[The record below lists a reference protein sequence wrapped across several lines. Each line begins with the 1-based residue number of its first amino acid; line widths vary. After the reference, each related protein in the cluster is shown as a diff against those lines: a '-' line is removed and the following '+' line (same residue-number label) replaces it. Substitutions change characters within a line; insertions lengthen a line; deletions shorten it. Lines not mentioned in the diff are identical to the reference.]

1 MYRARPT
8 HQNHPARFSAAMVA
22 EIHETTGAGAQPG
35 GDFDAIVIGA
45 GAAGLYALHRL
56 RGLGLSVRVFEQGDG
71 VGGTW
76 YWNRYPGARC
86 DVESWDYCYS
96 FSEELEQEWDWTER
110 FPSQPE
116 LERYFNHVADRFD
129 LRRDIQFDTR
139 VERASFDEGTNR
151 WIIDTSGGATVSARF
166 LVSAAGCL
174 SEVNK
179 PTIPGAETFAGVQH
193 HTARWPA
200 EGVDVAGKR
209 VGVIGT
215 GSSGVQVIPQ
225 VARTAEHVYVFQRT
239 AQYTVPARNR
249 PLDDEARQELRD
261 SFGERQEF
269 KRTSPAGLS
278 RPIVPASSDLDAA
291 ARAEI
296 LEASWQRGGPGFAMT
311 IDDILTNP
319 ESNERAA
326 QFVRDKVR
334 AKVDNQEVA
343 EKLVDIDFPIGS
355 RRLIVDID
363 YFETYN
369 RYNVTL
375 VDVKAVPITEITP
388 RGLRTSDD
396 HYDLD
401 VLVYAT
407 GFDGMT
413 GALLSMDIR
422 GVGGL
427 ALRDKWADGAGT
439 YIGLVASG
447 FPNLFMIT
455 GPGSPAVFSNV
466 MLSIEQHVDW
476 IADCLAHMVERGFE
490 RIDADPEAEAVWTA
504 LVEGLVARSIVGKTN
519 SWWTGANIPGKPRGI
534 TMYLGGTHNYRAAC
548 DEVAANGYEGFTLTR
563 SADPP

>member
-1 MYRARPT
+1 MSERR
-8 HQNHPARFSAAMVA
+8 V
-22 EIHETTGAGAQPG
+22 ETTGDGEGQA

-56 RGLGLSVRVFEQGDG
+56 RGLGLVVRVFEQGDG

-96 FSEELEQEWDWTER
+96 FSEELEQEWDWSER
-110 FPSQPE
+110 YPTQAE
-116 LERYFNHVADRFD
+116 LERYFNYVTDRFD
-129 LRRDIQFDTR
+129 LRRHIQFGTR
-139 VERASFDEGTNR
+139 VERARFHEGRNR
-151 WIIDTSGGATVSARF
+151 WVIDTSDGATVSARY

-179 PTIPGAETFAGVQH
+179 PPIPGAETFAGTQH

-225 VARTAEHVYVFQRT
+225 VARTAGHVYVFQRT

-249 PLDDEARQELRD
+249 PLDDETRKELKD
-261 SFGERQEF
+261 SFGERQAF
-269 KRTSPAGLS
+269 KRTTPAGLS
-278 RPIVPASSDLDAA
+278 RPTVVVSSVPDMDEST
-291 ARAEI
+291 RAEI

-311 IDDILTNP
+311 FDDILTDP

-326 QFVRDKVR
+326 RFVRRKIR
-334 AKVDNQEVA
+334 SKVDDPEVA
-343 EKLVDIDFPIGS
+343 RKLVDIDYPIGA

-369 RYNVTL
+369 LDNVTL
-375 VDVKAVPITEITP
+375 VDVKAAPITEITP
-388 RGLRTSDD
+388 RGLCTSDA

-401 VLVYAT
+401 VLIYAT

-413 GALLSMDIR
+413 GALLSMDIC

-439 YIGLVASG
+439 YMGLVASR

-476 IADCLAHMVERGFE
+476 IADCLAYMIEGGFE
-490 RIDADPEAEAVWTA
+490 RIDADPEAEARWTRK
-504 LVEGLVARSIVGKTN
+504 VEELAARSLVGRTN
-519 SWWTGANIPGKPRGI
+519 SWWTGANIPGKRRGI

-563 SADPP
+563 SADSPQGTVE

>member
-1 MYRARPT
+1 MSE
-8 HQNHPARFSAAMVA
+8 QQGESSD
-22 EIHETTGAGAQPG
+22 AGAVRG
-35 GDFDAIVIGA
+35 GDFDAVVIGA
-45 GAAGLYALHRL
+45 GAAGLYMLHRL
-56 RGLGLSVRVFEQGDG
+56 RELGFSVRLFEQGDG

-110 FPSQPE
+110 FPTQPE

-129 LRRDIQFDTR
+129 LRGDMQFGTR
-139 VERASFDEGTNR
+139 VERACFDESRNC
-151 WIIDTSGGATVSARF
+151 WIIDLSTGVTVSAHY

-179 PTIPGAETFAGVQH
+179 PPIAGAETFEGVQH

-225 VARTAEHVYVFQRT
+225 VARTAAHVFVFQRT
-239 AQYTVPARNR
+239 PQYTVPARNR
-249 PLDDEARQELRD
+249 LLDDEARQELKD
-261 SFGERQEF
+261 SFDERQAF
-269 KRTSPAGLS
+269 KRTTPAGLS
-278 RPIVPASSDLDAA
+278 RPIVAVASVPEMDEST
-291 ARAEI
+291 RAEI

-311 IDDILTNP
+311 FDDILTDP

-326 QFVRDKVR
+326 RFVRQKVR
-334 AKVDNQEVA
+334 AKVDDPEVA
-343 EKLVDIDFPIGS
+343 EKLVDIDFPIGA

-369 RYNVTL
+369 RDNVTL
-375 VDVKAVPITEITP
+375 VDVKAAPITGVTP
-388 RGLRTSDD
+388 RGLRTADAD
-396 HYDLD
+396 YDLD

-439 YIGLVASG
+439 YMGLVASG

-476 IADCLAHMVERGFE
+476 IADCLAYMDEGGFD
-490 RIDADPEAEAVWTA
+490 RIDAQPEAEARWTR
-504 LVEGLVARSIVGKTN
+504 LVEELVARSIVGKTN
-519 SWWTGANIPGKPRGI
+519 SWWTGANIEGKPRGI

-548 DEVAANGYEGFTLTR
+548 DEIAANGYEGFTLTR
-563 SADPP
+563 SADQA

>member
-1 MYRARPT
+1 MSEQRGE
-8 HQNHPARFSAAMVA
+8 SS
-22 EIHETTGAGAQPG
+22 EAGERRD
-35 GDFDAIVIGA
+35 GDFDAVVIGA
-45 GAAGLYALHRL
+45 GAAGLYMLHRL
-56 RGLGLSVRVFEQGDG
+56 RGLGLRARVFEQGDG

-110 FPSQPE
+110 FPTQPE

-139 VERASFDEGTNR
+139 VERARFDEGTNR
-151 WIIDTSGGATVSARF
+151 WIIDTSDGATVTARY

-179 PTIPGAETFAGVQH
+179 PSIPGAETFAGTQL

-225 VARTAEHVYVFQRT
+225 VAQTAEHVYVFQRT

-249 PLDDEARQELRD
+249 PLDDEARKELKD
-261 SFGERQEF
+261 SFGERQAF
-269 KRTSPAGLS
+269 KRTTPAGLS
-278 RPIVPASSDLDAA
+278 RPIVAVSSVPEMDETT
-291 ARAEI
+291 RAEI
-296 LEASWQRGGPGFAMT
+296 LEASWQRGGPGFAM
-311 IDDILTNP
+311 IFDDILTDP

-326 QFVRDKVR
+326 RFVRQKVR
-334 AKVDNQEVA
+334 AKVTDPEVA
-343 EKLVDIDFPIGS
+343 EKLVDIHYPIGA

-369 RYNVTL
+369 RANVTL
-375 VDVKAVPITEITP
+375 VDVKAAPITEITP
-388 RGLRTSDD
+388 PGLRTADA

-413 GALLSMDIR
+413 GALLSMDLS

-427 ALRDKWADGAGT
+427 ALREKWADGAGT
-439 YIGLVASG
+439 YMGLVASG

-476 IADCLAHMVERGFE
+476 IADCLAYMVEGGFD
-490 RIDADPEAEAVWTA
+490 RIDADPEAEDRWTRQ
-504 LVEGLVARSIVGKTN
+504 VDELVANSLVGKTN
-519 SWWTGANIPGKPRGI
+519 SWWTGANIPGKRRGI

-548 DEVAANGYEGFTLTR
+548 DEVAADGYEGFTLTR
-563 SADPP
+563 SADLR

>member
-1 MYRARPT
+1 MA
-8 HQNHPARFSAAMVA
+8 SDS
-22 EIHETTGAGAQPG
+22 G
-35 GDFDAIVIGA
+35 GDFDAVVIGA
-45 GAAGLYALHRL
+45 GAAGLYMLHRL
-56 RGLGLSVRVFEQGDG
+56 RGLGLRARVFEQGDG

-110 FPSQPE
+110 FPTQPE

-129 LRRDIQFDTR
+129 LRRDIQFNTR
-139 VERASFDEGTNR
+139 VERARFDEDRNR
-151 WIIDTSGGATVSARF
+151 WIIDTSTGQTVSAQY

-179 PTIPGAETFAGVQH
+179 PSIPGADTFAGTQL

-200 EGVDVAGKR
+200 EGVDVAGTR

-225 VARTAEHVYVFQRT
+225 VAKTAEHVYVFQRT
-239 AQYTVPARNR
+239 PQYTVPARNR
-249 PLDDEARQELRD
+249 QLDDEARKEFKD
-261 SFGERQEF
+261 SFGERQAL
-269 KRTSPAGLS
+269 KRTTPAGLS
-278 RPIVPASSDLDAA
+278 RPIVAVSAVPEMDEST
-291 ARAEI
+291 RAGI
-296 LEASWQRGGPGFAMT
+296 LEDSWQRGGPGFAMT
-311 IDDILTNP
+311 FDDILTDP

-326 QFVRDKVR
+326 RFVRQKVR
-334 AKVDNQEVA
+334 AKVTDPEVA
-343 EKLVDIDFPIGS
+343 EKLVDIDYPIGA

-369 RYNVTL
+369 RDNVTL
-375 VDVKAVPITEITP
+375 VDVKASPITEITP
-388 RGLRTSDD
+388 RGLRTSEG

-413 GALLSMDIR
+413 GALLSMDLR

-427 ALRDKWADGAGT
+427 ALREKWADGAGA

-476 IADCLAHMVERGFE
+476 IADCLAYMVEGGFE
-490 RIDADPEAEAVWTA
+490 RIAADPEAEAHWTRQVDELA
-504 LVEGLVARSIVGKTN
+504 ANSLVGRTN
-519 SWWTGANIPGKPRGI
+519 SWWTGANIPGKRRGI

-563 SADPP
+563 SADPS

>member
-1 MYRARPT
+1 M
-8 HQNHPARFSAAMVA
+8 A
-22 EIHETTGAGAQPG
+22 ERRVEATDAGAGLG
-35 GDFDAIVIGA
+35 GDFDAVVIGA
-45 GAAGLYALHRL
+45 GAAGLYMLHRL
-56 RGLGLSVRVFEQGDG
+56 RGLGFSVRLLEQGEG

-96 FSEELEQEWDWTER
+96 FSEELEQEWDWSER
-110 FPSQPE
+110 YPTQAE
-116 LERYFNHVADRFD
+116 LERYFNHVTDRFD
-129 LRRDIQFDTR
+129 LRGDIEFGTR
-139 VERASFDEGTNR
+139 VARARFDEGRNR
-151 WIIDTSGGATVSARF
+151 WIIATSVGATVSARY

-179 PTIPGAETFAGVQH
+179 PPLAGAETFAGEQH
-193 HTARWPA
+193 HTARWPG
-200 EGVDVAGKR
+200 EGVDVGGKR

-225 VARTAEHVYVFQRT
+225 VAKTAEHVYVFQRT

-249 PLDDEARQELRD
+249 PLDDDARKELRD
-261 SFGERQEF
+261 SFGQRQAF
-269 KRTSPAGLS
+269 KRTTPAGLS
-278 RPIVPASSDLDAA
+278 RPRPVVSSAPEMDEST
-291 ARAEI
+291 RADV
-296 LEASWQRGGPGFAMT
+296 LEASWQLGGPGFAMT
-311 IDDILTNP
+311 FDDILTDP

-326 QFVRDKVR
+326 RFVRQKIR
-334 AKVDNQEVA
+334 AKVDDPEVA
-343 EKLVDIDFPIGS
+343 ETLVDIDYPIGA

-369 RYNVTL
+369 RDNVTL
-375 VDVKAVPITEITP
+375 VDVTAAPITEITR
-388 RGLRTSDD
+388 RGLRTTDG

-413 GALLSMDIR
+413 GALLSMDIC

-439 YIGLVASG
+439 YMGLVASG

-466 MLSIEQHVDW
+466 MLSIEQHVEW
-476 IADCLAHMVERGFE
+476 IADCLAYMVEGGFD
-490 RIDADPEAEAVWTA
+490 RIDADPGAEDRWTR
-504 LVEGLVARSIVGKTN
+504 LVEELVARSIVGKTN

-548 DEVAANGYEGFTLTR
+548 DEIAANGYEGFTLTR
-563 SADPP
+563 SADLR

>member
-1 MYRARPT
+1 MSEQRGE
-8 HQNHPARFSAAMVA
+8 SS
-22 EIHETTGAGAQPG
+22 EAGERRD
-35 GDFDAIVIGA
+35 GDFDAVVIGA
-45 GAAGLYALHRL
+45 GAAGLYMLHRL
-56 RGLGLSVRVFEQGDG
+56 RGLGLRARVFEQGDG

-110 FPSQPE
+110 FPTQPE

-139 VERASFDEGTNR
+139 VERARFDEGTNR
-151 WIIDTSGGATVSARF
+151 WIIDTSDGATVTARY

-179 PTIPGAETFAGVQH
+179 PSIRGAETFAGIQL

-225 VARTAEHVYVFQRT
+225 VAQTAEHVYVFQRT

-249 PLDDEARQELRD
+249 PLDDEARKELKE
-261 SFGERQEF
+261 SFGERQAF
-269 KRTSPAGLS
+269 KRTTPAGLS
-278 RPIVPASSDLDAA
+278 RPIVAVSAVPEMDEST
-291 ARAEI
+291 RAEI

-311 IDDILTNP
+311 FDDILTDP

-326 QFVRDKVR
+326 RFVRQKVR
-334 AKVDNQEVA
+334 AKVTDPEVA
-343 EKLVDIDFPIGS
+343 EKLVDIHYPIGA

-369 RYNVTL
+369 RANVTL
-375 VDVKAVPITEITP
+375 VDVKAAPITEITP
-388 RGLRTSDD
+388 RGLRTSAG

-413 GALLSMDIR
+413 GALLSMDLR

-427 ALRDKWADGAGT
+427 ALREKWADGAGT
-439 YIGLVASG
+439 YMGLVASG

-476 IADCLAHMVERGFE
+476 IADCLAYMVAGGFE
-490 RIDADPEAEAVWTA
+490 RIDADPEAEARWTRQ
-504 LVEGLVARSIVGKTN
+504 VDELVANSLVGKTN
-519 SWWTGANIPGKPRGI
+519 SWWTGANIPGKRRGI

-548 DEVAANGYEGFTLTR
+548 DEVAADGYEGFTLTR
-563 SADPP
+563 SADLR

>member
-1 MYRARPT
+1 MSEQRGE
-8 HQNHPARFSAAMVA
+8 SS
-22 EIHETTGAGAQPG
+22 EAGERRD
-35 GDFDAIVIGA
+35 GDFDVVVIGA
-45 GAAGLYALHRL
+45 GAAGLYMLHRL
-56 RGLGLSVRVFEQGDG
+56 RGLGFSARVFEQGDG

-110 FPSQPE
+110 FPTQPE

-129 LRRDIQFDTR
+129 LRRDIHFDTR
-139 VERASFDEGTNR
+139 VERARFDEGTNR
-151 WIIDTSGGATVSARF
+151 WIIDTSDGATVTARY

-179 PTIPGAETFAGVQH
+179 PSIRGAETFAGTQL

-225 VARTAEHVYVFQRT
+225 VAQTAEHVYVFQRT

-249 PLDDEARQELRD
+249 PLDDEARKELKD
-261 SFGERQEF
+261 SFGERQAF
-269 KRTSPAGLS
+269 KRTTPAGLS
-278 RPIVPASSDLDAA
+278 RPIVAVSSVPEMDETT
-291 ARAEI
+291 RAEI

-311 IDDILTNP
+311 FDDILTDP

-326 QFVRDKVR
+326 RFVRQKVR
-334 AKVDNQEVA
+334 AKVTDPEVA
-343 EKLVDIDFPIGS
+343 EKLVDIHYPIGA

-369 RYNVTL
+369 RANVTL
-375 VDVKAVPITEITP
+375 VDVKAAPITEITP
-388 RGLRTSDD
+388 RGLRTADA

-413 GALLSMDIR
+413 GALLSMDLS

-427 ALRDKWADGAGT
+427 ALREKWADGAGT
-439 YIGLVASG
+439 YMGLVASG

-476 IADCLAHMVERGFE
+476 IADCLAYMVEGGFD
-490 RIDADPEAEAVWTA
+490 RIDADPEAEDRWTRQ
-504 LVEGLVARSIVGKTN
+504 VDELVANSLVGKTN
-519 SWWTGANIPGKPRGI
+519 SWWTGANIPGKRRGI

-548 DEVAANGYEGFTLTR
+548 DEVAADGYEGFTLTR
-563 SADPP
+563 SADLR

>member
-1 MYRARPT
+1 MSEQRGE
-8 HQNHPARFSAAMVA
+8 SS
-22 EIHETTGAGAQPG
+22 EAGERRD
-35 GDFDAIVIGA
+35 GDFDAVVIGA
-45 GAAGLYALHRL
+45 GAAGLYMLHRL
-56 RGLGLSVRVFEQGDG
+56 RGLGFSARVFEQGDG

-110 FPSQPE
+110 FPTQPE

-139 VERASFDEGTNR
+139 VERARFDEGTNR
-151 WIIDTSGGATVSARF
+151 WIIDTSDGATVTARY

-179 PTIPGAETFAGVQH
+179 PSIRGAETFAGIQL

-225 VARTAEHVYVFQRT
+225 VAQTAEHVYVFQRT

-249 PLDDEARQELRD
+249 PLDDEARKELKE
-261 SFGERQEF
+261 SFGERQAF
-269 KRTSPAGLS
+269 KRTTPAGLS
-278 RPIVPASSDLDAA
+278 RPIVAVSAVPEMDETT
-291 ARAEI
+291 RAEI

-311 IDDILTNP
+311 FDDILTDP

-326 QFVRDKVR
+326 RFVRQKVR
-334 AKVDNQEVA
+334 AKVTDPEVA
-343 EKLVDIDFPIGS
+343 EKLVDIHYPIGA

-369 RYNVTL
+369 RANVTL
-375 VDVKAVPITEITP
+375 VDVKAAPITEITP
-388 RGLRTSDD
+388 RGLRTADA

-413 GALLSMDIR
+413 GALLSMDLS

-427 ALRDKWADGAGT
+427 ALREKWADGAGT
-439 YIGLVASG
+439 YMGLVASG

-476 IADCLAHMVERGFE
+476 IADCLAYMVEGGFD
-490 RIDADPEAEAVWTA
+490 RIDADPEAEDRWTRQ
-504 LVEGLVARSIVGKTN
+504 VDELVANSLVGKTN
-519 SWWTGANIPGKPRGI
+519 SWWTGANIPGKRRGI

-548 DEVAANGYEGFTLTR
+548 DEVAADGYEGFTLTR
-563 SADPP
+563 SADLR

>member
-1 MYRARPT
+1 
-8 HQNHPARFSAAMVA
+8 MVERRVEA
-22 EIHETTGAGAQPG
+22 TDAGAGLG
-35 GDFDAIVIGA
+35 GEFDAVVIGA
-45 GAAGLYALHRL
+45 GAAGLYMLHRL
-56 RGLGLSVRVFEQGDG
+56 RGLGFSVRVFEQGEG

-86 DVESWDYCYS
+86 DVESWDYCFS
-96 FSEELEQEWDWTER
+96 FSEELEQEWDWSER
-110 FPSQPE
+110 YPTQAE
-116 LERYFNHVADRFD
+116 LERYFNYVADRFD
-129 LRRDIQFDTR
+129 LRGDIEFGTR
-139 VERASFDEGTNR
+139 VERARFDEGRNR
-151 WIIDTSGGATVSARF
+151 WIIATSLGATVSARY

-174 SEVNK
+174 SAVNV
-179 PTIPGAETFAGVQH
+179 PPIAGAETFEGERH

-200 EGVDVAGKR
+200 EGVDVGGKR

-225 VARTAEHVYVFQRT
+225 VAKRAEHVFVFQRT

-249 PLDDEARQELRD
+249 PLDDDDRNEFKG
-261 SFGERQEF
+261 SFGQRQAF
-269 KRTSPAGLS
+269 KRTTPAGLS
-278 RPIVPASSDLDAA
+278 RPRPVVSSALEADAA
-291 ARAEI
+291 TRIDI

-311 IDDILTNP
+311 FDDVLTDP
-319 ESNERAA
+319 ASNDEAA
-326 QFVRDKVR
+326 RFVRDKIR
-334 AKVDNQEVA
+334 AKVEDPEVA
-343 EKLVDIDFPIGS
+343 ETLVDIEYPLGA

-369 RYNVTL
+369 RDNVTL
-375 VDVKAVPITEITP
+375 VDVGAAPITEITP
-388 RGLRTSDD
+388 RGLRTRDG

-413 GALLSMDIR
+413 GALLSMDIC

-427 ALRDKWADGAGT
+427 ALRDKWAHGAGT
-439 YIGLVASG
+439 YMGLVASG

-476 IADCLAHMVERGFE
+476 IADCLAFMVGQGFD
-490 RIDADPEAEAVWTA
+490 RIDADAEAETRWTRQIEEVA
-504 LVEGLVARSIVGKTN
+504 ARSIVGKTN

-534 TMYLGGTHNYRAAC
+534 TMYLGGTHNYRAVC
-548 DEVAANGYEGFTLTR
+548 DEIAANGYEGFVLTR
-563 SADPP
+563 SADLP

>member
-1 MYRARPT
+1 MSERRGEP
-8 HQNHPARFSAAMVA
+8 SK
-22 EIHETTGAGAQPG
+22 AGTEAG
-35 GDFDAIVIGA
+35 GDFDAVVIGA
-45 GAAGLYALHRL
+45 GAAGLYMLHRL
-56 RGLGLSVRVFEQGDG
+56 RQLDLSARVFEQGDG

-76 YWNRYPGARC
+76 YRNRYPGARC

-110 FPSQPE
+110 FPTQPE

-129 LRRDIQFDTR
+129 LRRDIQFGTR
-139 VERASFDEGTNR
+139 VEFARFDEEMNR
-151 WIIDTSGGATVSARF
+151 WIIDTSKGETVSARY

-174 SEVNK
+174 SEVNT
-179 PTIPGAETFAGVQH
+179 PSIPGAETFAGVQH

-225 VARTAEHVYVFQRT
+225 VAQTAEHVFVFQRT

-249 PLDDEARQELRD
+249 LLDDEARQELKD
-261 SFGERQEF
+261 SFDERQAF
-269 KRTSPAGLS
+269 KRTTPAGLS
-278 RPIVPASSDLDAA
+278 RPIVAVASVPEMDEST
-291 ARAEI
+291 RAEI

-311 IDDILTNP
+311 FDDILTDP

-326 QFVRDKVR
+326 RFVRRKVR
-334 AKVDNQEVA
+334 AKVTDPEVA
-343 EKLVDIDFPIGS
+343 KKLVDIDFPIGA

-369 RYNVTL
+369 RDNVTL
-375 VDVKAVPITEITP
+375 VDVKTAPITEITP
-388 RGLRTSDD
+388 RGLRTADAD
-396 HYDLD
+396 YDLD

-427 ALRDKWADGAGT
+427 ALRDKWAAGAGT
-439 YIGLVASG
+439 YMGLVASG

-466 MLSIEQHVDW
+466 MLSIEQHVEW
-476 IADCLAHMVERGFE
+476 IADCLAYMEDGGFE
-490 RIDADPEAEAVWTA
+490 RIDADLEAEARWTRQ
-504 LVEGLVARSIVGKTN
+504 VEELVARSIVGRTN
-519 SWWTGANIPGKPRGI
+519 SWWTGANIEGKPRGI
-534 TMYLGGTHNYRAAC
+534 TMYLGGTQNYRAAC
-548 DEVAANGYEGFTLTR
+548 DEIALNGYEGFTLTR
-563 SADPP
+563 SAEVPRKKGTP

>member
-1 MYRARPT
+1 MSEQRGEPSE
-8 HQNHPARFSAAMVA
+8 PGS
-22 EIHETTGAGAQPG
+22 EPG
-35 GDFDAIVIGA
+35 GDFDAVVIGA
-45 GAAGLYALHRL
+45 GAAGLYMLHRL
-56 RGLGLSVRVFEQGDG
+56 RGLGLRARVFEQGDG

-110 FPSQPE
+110 FPTQPE

-129 LRRDIQFDTR
+129 LRRDIRFGTR
-139 VERASFDEGTNR
+139 VERARFDEGTNR
-151 WIIDTSGGATVSARF
+151 WIIDTSDGATVTARY

-179 PTIPGAETFAGVQH
+179 PPIPGAETFAGTQL
-193 HTARWPA
+193 HTARWPS

-249 PLDDEARQELRD
+249 RLDDEARRRIRAG
-261 SFGERQEF
+261 FRRRQAF
-269 KRTSPAGLS
+269 KRTTPAGLS
-278 RPIVPASSDLDAA
+278 RPRPVDSAAPGMDAA

-296 LEASWQRGGPGFAMT
+296 LEASWQRGGPGFST
-311 IDDILTNP
+311 TLDDILTDP
-319 ESNERAA
+319 AANEEAA
-326 QFVRDKVR
+326 RFVRNKIR
-334 AKVDNQEVA
+334 AKVHAPDVA
-343 EKLVDIDFPIGS
+343 ELLAAIDYPIGA

-369 RYNVTL
+369 RRNVTL
-375 VDVKAVPITEITP
+375 VDVKAAPIIEVTP
-388 RGLRTSDD
+388 RGLRTSDG

-427 ALRDKWADGAGT
+427 ALRERWADGAGT
-439 YIGLVASG
+439 YLGLVASG

-455 GPGSPAVFSNV
+455 GPGSPAVLSNM

-476 IADCLAHMVERGFE
+476 IADCLAYMGDGGFD
-490 RIDADPEAEAVWTA
+490 RIDADPEAEARWSGQ
-504 LVEGLVARSIVGKTN
+504 VEDLAARSLVGRTN
-519 SWWTGANIPGKPRGI
+519 SWWTGANIPGKRRGV

-563 SADPP
+563 SADPRRGRAE

>member
-1 MYRARPT
+1 MVERRVEARD
-8 HQNHPARFSAAMVA
+8 A
-22 EIHETTGAGAQPG
+22 GAGLG
-35 GDFDAIVIGA
+35 GEFDAVVIGA
-45 GAAGLYALHRL
+45 GAAGLYMLHRL
-56 RGLGLSVRVFEQGDG
+56 RGLGFSVRVFEQGEG

-86 DVESWDYCYS
+86 DVESWDYCFS
-96 FSEELEQEWDWTER
+96 FSEELEQEWDWSER
-110 FPSQPE
+110 YPTQAE
-116 LERYFNHVADRFD
+116 LERYFNYVADRFD
-129 LRRDIQFDTR
+129 LRGDIEFGTR
-139 VERASFDEGTNR
+139 VERARFDEGRNR
-151 WIIDTSGGATVSARF
+151 WIIATSLGATVSARY

-174 SEVNK
+174 SAVNV
-179 PTIPGAETFAGVQH
+179 PPIAGAETFEGERH

-200 EGVDVAGKR
+200 EGVDVGGKR

-225 VARTAEHVYVFQRT
+225 VAKRAEHVFVFQRT

-249 PLDDEARQELRD
+249 PLDDDARNEFKG
-261 SFGERQEF
+261 SFGQRQEF
-269 KRTSPAGLS
+269 KRTTPAGLS
-278 RPIVPASSDLDAA
+278 RPRPVVSSALEADAA
-291 ARAEI
+291 TRIDI

-311 IDDILTNP
+311 FDDILTDP
-319 ESNERAA
+319 ESNDEAA
-326 QFVRDKVR
+326 RFVRDKIR
-334 AKVDNQEVA
+334 AKVEDPEVA
-343 EKLVDIDFPIGS
+343 ETLVDIDYPLGA

-369 RYNVTL
+369 RDNVTL
-375 VDVKAVPITEITP
+375 VDVGAAPITEITP
-388 RGLRTSDD
+388 RGLRTRDG

-413 GALLSMDIR
+413 GALLSMDIC

-439 YIGLVASG
+439 YMGLVAAG

-466 MLSIEQHVDW
+466 MLSIEQHVEW
-476 IADCLAHMVERGFE
+476 IADCLAYMVEHGFD
-490 RIDADPEAEAVWTA
+490 RIDADPEAETRWTRQIEEVA
-504 LVEGLVARSIVGKTN
+504 ARSIVGKTN

-548 DEVAANGYEGFTLTR
+548 DEIAANGYEGFVLTR
-563 SADPP
+563 SAVPS

>member
-8 HQNHPARFSAAMVA
+8 RQNHPARFSAAMVA
-22 EIHETTGAGAQPG
+22 EIYETTGAGAQPG
-35 GDFDAIVIGA
+35 EDFDAIVIGA
-45 GAAGLYALHRL
+45 GAAGLYALHEL
-56 RGLGLSVRVFEQGDG
+56 RGLGLSVRVFEQGEG

-129 LRRDIQFDTR
+129 LRRDIRFGTR
-139 VERASFDEGTNR
+139 VERARFDEGTNR

-166 LVSAAGCL
+166 VVSAAGCL

-179 PTIPGAETFAGVQH
+179 PAIPGAETFAGVQL

-225 VARTAEHVYVFQRT
+225 VARTAEHVFVFQRT

-249 PLDDEARQELRD
+249 PLDDEARRELRD

-269 KRTSPAGLS
+269 KRTTPAGLS
-278 RPIVPASSDLDAA
+278 RPIVPASSDLDAD

-319 ESNERAA
+319 ESNERAGR
-326 QFVRDKVR
+326 FVRDKIR
-334 AKVDNQEVA
+334 AKVEDQDVA
-343 EKLVDIDFPIGS
+343 EKLVDIDFPIGA

-369 RYNVTL
+369 RPNVTL
-375 VDVKAVPITEITP
+375 VDVKAAAITEITS
-388 RGLRTSDD
+388 RGVRTSDAD
-396 HYDLD
+396 YDLD

-439 YIGLVASG
+439 YIGLVTAG

-476 IADCLAHMVERGFE
+476 IADCLAHMVEGGFE
-490 RIDADPEAEAVWTA
+490 RIDADPEAEARWTR
-504 LVEGLVARSIVGKTN
+504 LVEDLVARSIVGKTN

-563 SADPP
+563 SANPR

>member
-1 MYRARPT
+1 M
-8 HQNHPARFSAAMVA
+8 A
-22 EIHETTGAGAQPG
+22 ERRVEATDAGAGLG
-35 GDFDAIVIGA
+35 GDFDAVVIGA
-45 GAAGLYALHRL
+45 GAAGLYMLHRL
-56 RGLGLSVRVFEQGDG
+56 RGLGFSVRLLEQGEG

-86 DVESWDYCYS
+86 DVESWDYCFS
-96 FSEELEQEWDWTER
+96 FSEELEQEWDWSER
-110 FPSQPE
+110 YPTQAE
-116 LERYFNHVADRFD
+116 LERYFNHVTDRFD
-129 LRRDIQFDTR
+129 LRGDIEFGTR
-139 VERASFDEGTNR
+139 VARARFDEGRNR
-151 WIIDTSGGATVSARF
+151 WIISTSVGATVSARY

-179 PTIPGAETFAGVQH
+179 PPLAGAETFAGEQH
-193 HTARWPA
+193 HTARWPG
-200 EGVDVAGKR
+200 EGVDVGGKR

-225 VARTAEHVYVFQRT
+225 VAKTAEHVYVFQRT

-249 PLDDEARQELRD
+249 PLDDDARKELRD
-261 SFGERQEF
+261 SFGQRQAF
-269 KRTSPAGLS
+269 KRTTPAGLS
-278 RPIVPASSDLDAA
+278 RPRPVVSSAPEMDEST
-291 ARAEI
+291 RADV

-311 IDDILTNP
+311 FDDILTDP

-326 QFVRDKVR
+326 RFVRQKIR
-334 AKVDNQEVA
+334 AKVDDPEVA
-343 EKLVDIDFPIGS
+343 ETLVDIDYPIGA

-369 RYNVTL
+369 RDNVTL
-375 VDVKAVPITEITP
+375 VDVTAAPITEITP
-388 RGLRTSDD
+388 RGLRTTDG

-413 GALLSMDIR
+413 GALLSMDIC

-439 YIGLVASG
+439 YMGLVASG

-476 IADCLAHMVERGFE
+476 IADCLAYMVEGGFD
-490 RIDADPEAEAVWTA
+490 RIDADPEAEDRWTR
-504 LVEGLVARSIVGKTN
+504 LVEELVARSIVGKTN

-548 DEVAANGYEGFTLTR
+548 DEIAANGYEGFTLTR
-563 SADPP
+563 SADGITASP

>member
-1 MYRARPT
+1 MSERRGEAT
-8 HQNHPARFSAAMVA
+8 DA
-22 EIHETTGAGAQPG
+22 GAGLG
-35 GDFDAIVIGA
+35 GEFDAVVIGA

-56 RGLGLSVRVFEQGDG
+56 RGLGYSVRVFEQGEG

-96 FSEELEQEWDWTER
+96 FSEELEQEWDWSER
-110 FPSQPE
+110 YPTQAE
-116 LERYFNHVADRFD
+116 LERYFNYVADRFD
-129 LRRDIQFDTR
+129 LRGDIEFGTR
-139 VERASFDEGTNR
+139 VERARFDEGRNR
-151 WIIDTSGGATVSARF
+151 WIIATSGGATVSARY

-179 PTIPGAETFAGVQH
+179 PPITGAETFEGEQH

-225 VARTAEHVYVFQRT
+225 VAKRADHVFVFQRT

-249 PLDDEARQELRD
+249 PLDDEARNELKG
-261 SFGERQEF
+261 SFGQRQAF
-269 KRTSPAGLS
+269 KRTTPAGLS
-278 RPIVPASSDLDAA
+278 RPRPVVSSALEADAA
-291 ARAEI
+291 SRTDI

-311 IDDILTNP
+311 FDDILTDP
-319 ESNERAA
+319 ASNEEAA
-326 QFVRDKVR
+326 RFVRDKTR
-334 AKVDNQEVA
+334 AKVEDPEVA
-343 EKLVDIDFPIGS
+343 ETLVDIDYPLGA

-369 RYNVTL
+369 RDNVTL
-375 VDVKAVPITEITP
+375 VDVGAAPITEITP
-388 RGLRTSDD
+388 RGLRTRDG

-413 GALLSMDIR
+413 GALLSMDIC

-439 YIGLVASG
+439 YMGLVASG

-466 MLSIEQHVDW
+466 MLSIEQHVEW
-476 IADCLAHMVERGFE
+476 IADCLAYMVKHGFD
-490 RIDADPEAEAVWTA
+490 RIDADAEAETRWTRQ
-504 LVEGLVARSIVGKTN
+504 VEELVARSIVGKTN

-548 DEVAANGYEGFTLTR
+548 DKIAANGYEGFALTR
-563 SADPP
+563 SADGTAASP

>member
-1 MYRARPT
+1 MSEQRGE
-8 HQNHPARFSAAMVA
+8 SS
-22 EIHETTGAGAQPG
+22 EAGERRD
-35 GDFDAIVIGA
+35 GDFDAVVIGA
-45 GAAGLYALHRL
+45 GAAGLYMLHRL
-56 RGLGLSVRVFEQGDG
+56 RGLGFSARVFEQGDG

-110 FPSQPE
+110 FPTQPE

-139 VERASFDEGTNR
+139 VERARFDEGTNR
-151 WIIDTSGGATVSARF
+151 WIIDTSDGATVTARY

-179 PTIPGAETFAGVQH
+179 PSIRGAETFAGTQL

-225 VARTAEHVYVFQRT
+225 VAQTAEHVYVFQRT

-249 PLDDEARQELRD
+249 PLDDEARKELKD
-261 SFGERQEF
+261 SFGERQAF
-269 KRTSPAGLS
+269 KRTTPAGLS
-278 RPIVPASSDLDAA
+278 RPIVAVSAVPEMDETT
-291 ARAEI
+291 RAEI

-311 IDDILTNP
+311 FDDILTDP

-326 QFVRDKVR
+326 RFVRQKVR
-334 AKVDNQEVA
+334 AKVTDPEVA
-343 EKLVDIDFPIGS
+343 EKLVDIHYPIGA

-369 RYNVTL
+369 RANVTL
-375 VDVKAVPITEITP
+375 VDVKAAPITEITP
-388 RGLRTSDD
+388 RGLRTADA

-413 GALLSMDIR
+413 GALLSMDLS

-427 ALRDKWADGAGT
+427 ALREKWADGAGT
-439 YIGLVASG
+439 YMGLVASG

-476 IADCLAHMVERGFE
+476 IADCLAYMVEGGFD
-490 RIDADPEAEAVWTA
+490 RIDADPEAEDRWTRQ
-504 LVEGLVARSIVGKTN
+504 VDELVANSLVGKTN
-519 SWWTGANIPGKPRGI
+519 SWWTGANIPGKRRGI

-548 DEVAANGYEGFTLTR
+548 DEVAADGYEGFTLTR
-563 SADPP
+563 SADLR

>member
-1 MYRARPT
+1 M
-8 HQNHPARFSAAMVA
+8 AAQQPDF
-22 EIHETTGAGAQPG
+22 TDTGAEGG
-35 GDFDAIVIGA
+35 GDVDAVVIGA
-45 GAAGLYALHRL
+45 GAAGLYMLHRL
-56 RGLGLSVRVFEQGDG
+56 RGLGFSVRLFERRDG

-110 FPSQPE
+110 FPTQPE

-129 LRRDIQFDTR
+129 LRGDMQFGTR
-139 VERASFDEGTNR
+139 VERACFDEGRNG
-151 WIIDTSGGATVSARF
+151 WIIDTSDGATVSARY

-179 PTIPGAETFAGVQH
+179 PSIPGAETFEGVQH

-200 EGVDVAGKR
+200 EGVEVAGKR

-239 AQYTVPARNR
+239 PQYTVPARNR
-249 PLDDEARQELRD
+249 PLDDEARQELKD

-269 KRTSPAGLS
+269 KRTTPAGLS
-278 RPIVPASSDLDAA
+278 RPIVAVASVPEMDEST
-291 ARAEI
+291 RAEI

-311 IDDILTNP
+311 FDDILTDP

-326 QFVRDKVR
+326 RFVRQKVR
-334 AKVDNQEVA
+334 AKVDDPEVA
-343 EKLVDIDFPIGS
+343 DKLVDIDFPIGA

-369 RYNVTL
+369 RDNVTL
-375 VDVKAVPITEITP
+375 VDVKAAPITEITP
-388 RGLRTSDD
+388 RGLRTADAD
-396 HYDLD
+396 YDLD

-413 GALLSMDIR
+413 GALLSMDLR

-427 ALRDKWADGAGT
+427 ALRDKWAGGAGT
-439 YIGLVASG
+439 YMGLVASG

-466 MLSIEQHVDW
+466 MLSIEQHVEW
-476 IADCLAHMVERGFE
+476 IADCLAYMVEGDFE
-490 RIDADPEAEAVWTA
+490 RIDAQPEAEARWTRR
-504 LVEGLVARSIVGKTN
+504 VEELVARSIVGKTN

-548 DEVAANGYEGFTLTR
+548 DEIAANGYEGFTLTR
-563 SADPP
+563 SAEALRKKGTP

>member
-1 MYRARPT
+1 MSEQRGE
-8 HQNHPARFSAAMVA
+8 SS
-22 EIHETTGAGAQPG
+22 EAGERRD
-35 GDFDAIVIGA
+35 GDFDAVVIGA
-45 GAAGLYALHRL
+45 GAAGLYMLHRL
-56 RGLGLSVRVFEQGDG
+56 RGLGLRARVFEQGDG

-110 FPSQPE
+110 FPTQPE

-139 VERASFDEGTNR
+139 VERARFDEGTNR
-151 WIIDTSGGATVSARF
+151 WIIDTSDGATVTARY

-179 PTIPGAETFAGVQH
+179 PSIRGAETFAGTQL

-225 VARTAEHVYVFQRT
+225 VAQTAEHVYVFQRT

-249 PLDDEARQELRD
+249 PLDDEARKELKE
-261 SFGERQEF
+261 SFGERQAF
-269 KRTSPAGLS
+269 KRTTPAGLS
-278 RPIVPASSDLDAA
+278 RPIVAVSAVPEMDETT
-291 ARAEI
+291 RAEI

-311 IDDILTNP
+311 FDDILTDP

-326 QFVRDKVR
+326 RFVRQKVR
-334 AKVDNQEVA
+334 AKVTDPEVA
-343 EKLVDIDFPIGS
+343 EKLVDIHYPIGA

-369 RYNVTL
+369 RANVTL
-375 VDVKAVPITEITP
+375 VDVKAAPITEITP
-388 RGLRTSDD
+388 RGLRTADA

-413 GALLSMDIR
+413 GALLSMDLS

-427 ALRDKWADGAGT
+427 ALREKWADGAGT
-439 YIGLVASG
+439 YMGLVASG

-476 IADCLAHMVERGFE
+476 IADCLAYMVEGGFD
-490 RIDADPEAEAVWTA
+490 RIDADPEAEDRWTRQ
-504 LVEGLVARSIVGKTN
+504 VDELVANSLVGKTN
-519 SWWTGANIPGKPRGI
+519 SWWTGANIPGKRRGI

-548 DEVAANGYEGFTLTR
+548 DEVAADGYEGFTLTR
-563 SADPP
+563 SADLR

>member
-1 MYRARPT
+1 
-8 HQNHPARFSAAMVA
+8 MVA
-22 EIHETTGAGAQPG
+22 GTYETTGAGAQPG
-35 GDFDAIVIGA
+35 GDFDAVVIGA
-45 GAAGLYALHRL
+45 GAAGLYMLHKL

-129 LRRDIQFDTR
+129 LRRDIQFATR
-139 VERASFDEGTNR
+139 VERARFDEASNR

-166 LVSAAGCL
+166 VVSAAGCL

-179 PTIPGAETFAGVQH
+179 PPIPGAETFAGVQL

-225 VARTAEHVYVFQRT
+225 VARTAEHVFVFQRT

-249 PLDDEARQELRD
+249 PLDDEARRELRD

-269 KRTSPAGLS
+269 KRTTPAGLS

-326 QFVRDKVR
+326 RFVRDKIR
-334 AKVDNQEVA
+334 AKVDDQAVA
-343 EKLVDIDFPIGS
+343 ETLVDIDFPIGA

-369 RYNVTL
+369 RDNVTL
-375 VDVKAVPITEITP
+375 VDVKAAPITEITP
-388 RGLRTSDD
+388 RGLRTSDAD
-396 HYDLD
+396 YDLD

-439 YIGLVASG
+439 YIGLVAAG

-476 IADCLAHMVERGFE
+476 IADCLAHMVEGGFE
-490 RIDADPEAEAVWTA
+490 RIDADPEAEARWTR
-504 LVEGLVARSIVGKTN
+504 LVEDLVARSIVGKTN

>member
-1 MYRARPT
+1 M
-8 HQNHPARFSAAMVA
+8 A
-22 EIHETTGAGAQPG
+22 ERQVEATAAGAASG
-35 GDFDAIVIGA
+35 GDFDAVVIGA
-45 GAAGLYALHRL
+45 GAAGLYMLHRL
-56 RGLGLSVRVFEQGDG
+56 RGLGFSVRVFEQGDG

-86 DVESWDYCYS
+86 DVESWDYCFS
-96 FSEELEQEWDWTER
+96 FSEELEQEWDWSER
-110 FPSQPE
+110 YPTQAE
-116 LERYFNHVADRFD
+116 LERYFNYVADRFD
-129 LRRDIQFDTR
+129 LRGDIEFGTR
-139 VERASFDEGTNR
+139 VERARFDEGRNR
-151 WIIDTSGGATVSARF
+151 WIIATSGGATVSARY

-179 PTIPGAETFAGVQH
+179 PPITGAETFEGEQH

-200 EGVDVAGKR
+200 EGVDVGGKR

-225 VARTAEHVYVFQRT
+225 VAKRADHVFVFQRT

-249 PLDDEARQELRD
+249 PLDDDARNELKG
-261 SFGERQEF
+261 SFGQRQAF
-269 KRTSPAGLS
+269 KRTTPAGLS
-278 RPIVPASSDLDAA
+278 RPRPVVSSALEADAA
-291 ARAEI
+291 SRNDV
-296 LEASWQRGGPGFAMT
+296 LEASWRRGGPGFAMT
-311 IDDILTNP
+311 FDDILTDP
-319 ESNERAA
+319 ASNEEAA
-326 QFVRDKVR
+326 RFVRDKIR
-334 AKVDNQEVA
+334 GKVEDPEVA
-343 EKLVDIDFPIGS
+343 ETLVDIDYPLGA

-369 RYNVTL
+369 RDNVTL
-375 VDVKAVPITEITP
+375 VDVGAAPITEITP
-388 RGLRTSDD
+388 RGLRTRDG

-413 GALLSMDIR
+413 GALLSMDLC

-427 ALRDKWADGAGT
+427 ALRDKWAHGAGT
-439 YIGLVASG
+439 YMGLVASG

-466 MLSIEQHVDW
+466 MLSIEQHVEW
-476 IADCLAHMVERGFE
+476 IADCLAYMVEHGFD
-490 RIDADPEAEAVWTA
+490 RIDADPEAETRWTRQIEEVA
-504 LVEGLVARSIVGKTN
+504 ARSIVGKTN

-548 DEVAANGYEGFTLTR
+548 DEIAANGYEGFVLTR
-563 SADPP
+563 SADLR

>member
-1 MYRARPT
+1 MAEQRPD
-8 HQNHPARFSAAMVA
+8 AAD
-22 EIHETTGAGAQPG
+22 TGAEAGV
-35 GDFDAIVIGA
+35 DFDAVVIGA
-45 GAAGLYALHRL
+45 GAAGLYMLHRL
-56 RGLGLSVRVFEQGDG
+56 RGLGFSVRLFEQGDG

-110 FPSQPE
+110 FPTQPE

-129 LRRDIQFDTR
+129 LRRDMQFGTR
-139 VERASFDEGTNR
+139 VERARFDEDRNR
-151 WIIDTSGGATVSARF
+151 WIVDTSDGTTVSARF

-179 PTIPGAETFAGVQH
+179 PSIAGAETFEGVQH

-239 AQYTVPARNR
+239 PQYTVPARNR
-249 PLDDEARQELRD
+249 LLDDEARQELKD
-261 SFGERQEF
+261 SFGERQAF
-269 KRTSPAGLS
+269 KRTTPAGLS
-278 RPIVPASSDLDAA
+278 RPIVAVASVPEMDEAT
-291 ARAEI
+291 RAEI

-311 IDDILTNP
+311 FDDILTDP

-326 QFVRDKVR
+326 RFVRQKVR
-334 AKVDNQEVA
+334 AKVTDPEVA
-343 EKLVDIDFPIGS
+343 EKLVGIDFPIGA

-363 YFETYN
+363 YFETFN
-369 RYNVTL
+369 RDNVTL
-375 VDVKAVPITEITP
+375 VDVKAAPITGITP
-388 RGLRTSDD
+388 RGLRTTDAD
-396 HYDLD
+396 YDLD

-439 YIGLVASG
+439 YMGLVASG

-455 GPGSPAVFSNV
+455 GPGSPAVLSNV
-466 MLSIEQHVDW
+466 MLSIEQHVEW
-476 IADCLAHMVERGFE
+476 IAGCLAHMVEGGFD
-490 RIDADPEAEAVWTA
+490 RIDAQPEAEARWTRR
-504 LVEGLVARSIVGKTN
+504 VEELVARSIVGKTN

-548 DEVAANGYEGFTLTR
+548 DEIAANGYEGFTLTR
-563 SADPP
+563 SAEVP

>member
-1 MYRARPT
+1 
-8 HQNHPARFSAAMVA
+8 MVERRVEA
-22 EIHETTGAGAQPG
+22 TDAGAGPG
-35 GDFDAIVIGA
+35 GEFDAVVIGA
-45 GAAGLYALHRL
+45 GAAGLYMLHRL
-56 RGLGLSVRVFEQGDG
+56 RGLGFSVRVFEQGEG

-96 FSEELEQEWDWTER
+96 FSEELEQEWDWSER
-110 FPSQPE
+110 YPTQAE
-116 LERYFNHVADRFD
+116 LERYFNHVTDRFD
-129 LRRDIQFDTR
+129 LRGDIEFGTR
-139 VERASFDEGTNR
+139 VERARFDGGRNR
-151 WIIDTSGGATVSARF
+151 WIIATSLGATVSARY

-179 PTIPGAETFAGVQH
+179 PPITGAETFEGEQH

-200 EGVDVAGKR
+200 EGVDVGGKR

-225 VARTAEHVYVFQRT
+225 VAKRADHVFVFQRT
-239 AQYTVPARNR
+239 AQYTVPARNHL
-249 PLDDEARQELRD
+249 LDDDARNEFKG
-261 SFGERQEF
+261 SFGQRQAF
-269 KRTSPAGLS
+269 KRTTPAGLS
-278 RPIVPASSDLDAA
+278 RPRPVVSSALEADAA
-291 ARAEI
+291 SRTDI
-296 LEASWQRGGPGFAMT
+296 LEASWRRGGPGFAMT
-311 IDDILTNP
+311 FDDILTDP
-319 ESNERAA
+319 ASNDEAA
-326 QFVRDKVR
+326 RFVRDKIR
-334 AKVDNQEVA
+334 AKVEDPEVA
-343 EKLVDIDFPIGS
+343 ETLVDIDYPLGA

-369 RYNVTL
+369 RNNVTL
-375 VDVKAVPITEITP
+375 VDVAAAPITEITP
-388 RGLRTSDD
+388 RGLRTRDG

-413 GALLSMDIR
+413 GALLSMDIC

-427 ALRDKWADGAGT
+427 PLRDKWADGAGT
-439 YIGLVASG
+439 YMGLVAAG

-466 MLSIEQHVDW
+466 MLSIEQHVEW
-476 IADCLAHMVERGFE
+476 IADCLAYMVEHGFD
-490 RIDADPEAEAVWTA
+490 RIDADPEAETRWTRQIEEVA
-504 LVEGLVARSIVGKTN
+504 ARSIVGKTN

-548 DEVAANGYEGFTLTR
+548 DEIAANGYEGFVLTR
-563 SADPP
+563 SADLR

>member
-1 MYRARPT
+1 MT
-8 HQNHPARFSAAMVA
+8 A
-22 EIHETTGAGAQPG
+22 ERQPDVVGAGAHD
-35 GDFDAIVIGA
+35 GDFDVIVIGA

-56 RGLGLSVRVFEQGDG
+56 RGLGLRARVFEQGGG

-86 DVESWDYCYS
+86 DTESWDYCYS

-110 FPSQPE
+110 YPTQAE

-129 LRRDIQFDTR
+129 LRRDIRFGTR
-139 VERASFDEGTNR
+139 VQRARFDEGRNR

-174 SEVNK
+174 SEVSK
-179 PTIPGAETFAGVQH
+179 PAIPDAETFAGVQH

-200 EGVDVAGKR
+200 GGVDVAGKR

-225 VARTAEHVYVFQRT
+225 VAGTAEHVFVFQRT

-249 PLDDEARQELRD
+249 PLDDEARQELHD
-261 SFGERQEF
+261 SFGRRQEF
-269 KRTSPAGLS
+269 KRTTPGGRS
-278 RPIVPASSDLDAA
+278 RPVVPASSDLDAA
-291 ARAEI
+291 TRTEI
-296 LEASWQRGGPGFAMT
+296 LEAAWQRGGPGFAT
-311 IDDILTNP
+311 TFDDIVTDP
-319 ESNERAA
+319 ASNERAA
-326 QFVRDKVR
+326 RFVRRKIR
-334 AKVDNQEVA
+334 ARIDDPEVA
-343 EKLVDIDFPIGS
+343 RKLVDIDFPIGA

-369 RYNVTL
+369 RDNVTL
-375 VDVKAVPITEITP
+375 VDVKAAPITGITP
-388 RGLRTSDD
+388 RGLRTSDA

-401 VLVYAT
+401 VLIWAT

-427 ALRDKWADGAGT
+427 ALREKWAGGAGT
-439 YIGLVASG
+439 YMGLVASG

-455 GPGSPAVFSNV
+455 GPGSPAVLSNV

-476 IADCLAHMVERGFE
+476 ITDCLAHMVEGGFE
-490 RIDADPEAEAVWTA
+490 RIDAEPEAEARWTRKVDELA
-504 LVEGLVARSIVGKTN
+504 ARSLVGRTN
-519 SWWTGANIPGKPRGI
+519 SWWTGANIAGKPRGI

-548 DEVAANGYEGFTLTR
+548 DEIAANGYEGFTLTR
-563 SADPP
+563 SEDPAQ

>member
-1 MYRARPT
+1 M
-8 HQNHPARFSAAMVA
+8 A
-22 EIHETTGAGAQPG
+22 ERQVEATAAGAASG
-35 GDFDAIVIGA
+35 GNFDAVVIGA
-45 GAAGLYALHRL
+45 GAAGLYMLHRL
-56 RGLGLSVRVFEQGDG
+56 RGLGFSVRVFEQGDG

-96 FSEELEQEWDWTER
+96 FSEELEQEWDWSER
-110 FPSQPE
+110 YPTQAE

-129 LRRDIQFDTR
+129 LRRDMEFGTR
-139 VERASFDEGTNR
+139 VERARFDEGRNR
-151 WIIDTSGGATVSARF
+151 WIITTSLGATVSARY

-179 PTIPGAETFAGVQH
+179 PPIPGAETFAGTQH

-225 VARTAEHVYVFQRT
+225 VAKTAEHVYVFQRT
-239 AQYTVPARNR
+239 AQYTVPARNH
-249 PLDDEARQELRD
+249 PLDDDARNEFKG
-261 SFGERQEF
+261 SFGQRQAF
-269 KRTSPAGLS
+269 KRTTPAGLS
-278 RPIVPASSDLDAA
+278 RPRPVVSSAPEMDESTRTDV
-291 ARAEI
+291 
-296 LEASWQRGGPGFAMT
+296 LEASWQLGGPGFAMT
-311 IDDILTNP
+311 FDDILTDP

-326 QFVRDKVR
+326 RFVRQKIRDKV
-334 AKVDNQEVA
+334 DDPEVA
-343 EKLVDIDFPIGS
+343 ETLVDIDYPIGA

-369 RYNVTL
+369 RDNVTL
-375 VDVKAVPITEITP
+375 VDVRTAPITEITP
-388 RGLRTSDD
+388 RGLRTQAG

-413 GALLSMDIR
+413 GALLSMDIC
-422 GVGGL
+422 GVGGV

-439 YIGLVASG
+439 YMGLVAAG

-476 IADCLAHMVERGFE
+476 IADCLAYMVEHGFD
-490 RIDADPEAEAVWTA
+490 RIDADPEAETRWTRQVDDLA
-504 LVEGLVARSIVGKTN
+504 ARSLVGKTN
-519 SWWTGANIPGKPRGI
+519 SWWTGANIPGKRRGI

-548 DEVAANGYEGFTLTR
+548 DEIAANGYEGFALTR
-563 SADPP
+563 SADLR

>member
-1 MYRARPT
+1 MAEQQPDAT
-8 HQNHPARFSAAMVA
+8 GTAA
-22 EIHETTGAGAQPG
+22 ETG
-35 GDFDAIVIGA
+35 GDFDAVVIGA
-45 GAAGLYALHRL
+45 GAAGLYMLHRL
-56 RGLGLSVRVFEQGDG
+56 RGLGFSVRVFEQGDG

-96 FSEELEQEWDWTER
+96 FSEELEREWDWTER
-110 FPSQPE
+110 FPTQPE
-116 LERYFNHVADRFD
+116 LERYFNHVADRFE
-129 LRRDIQFDTR
+129 LRGDIRFGTR
-139 VERASFDEGTNR
+139 VERARFDEDRNR
-151 WIIDTSGGATVSARF
+151 WIIETSQGETVSARY

-174 SEVNK
+174 SEVNT
-179 PTIPGAETFAGVQH
+179 PSIPGAETFEGIQH

-225 VARTAEHVYVFQRT
+225 VARTAGHVFVFQRT

-269 KRTSPAGLS
+269 KRTTPAGLS
-278 RPIVPASSDLDAA
+278 RPIVAVASVPGMDEST
-291 ARAEI
+291 RAEI

-311 IDDILTNP
+311 FDDILTDP
-319 ESNERAA
+319 ESNQRAA
-326 QFVRDKVR
+326 RFVRRKIR
-334 AKVDNQEVA
+334 AKVTDPEVA
-343 EKLVDIDFPIGS
+343 GKLVDIDYPIGA

-369 RYNVTL
+369 RDNVTL
-375 VDVKAVPITEITP
+375 VDVRAVPITEITP
-388 RGLRTSDD
+388 GGLRTGDA

-427 ALRDKWADGAGT
+427 SLREKWAGGAGT
-439 YIGLVASG
+439 YMGLVASG

-466 MLSIEQHVDW
+466 MLSIEQHVEW
-476 IADCLAHMVERGFE
+476 IADCLAYMAEGGFD
-490 RIDADPEAEAVWTA
+490 RIDAEPEAEADWTR
-504 LVEGLVARSIVGKTN
+504 LVTDLVARSIVGRTN

-548 DEVAANGYEGFTLTR
+548 DEVAANGYEGFILTR
-563 SADPP
+563 SAEVP